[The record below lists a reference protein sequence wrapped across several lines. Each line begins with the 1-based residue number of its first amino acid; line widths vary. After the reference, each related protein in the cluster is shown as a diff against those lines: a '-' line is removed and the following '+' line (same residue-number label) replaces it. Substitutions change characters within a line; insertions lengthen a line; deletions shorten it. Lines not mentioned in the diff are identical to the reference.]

1 MLNPRTDHLRSQG
14 YRMTPQRL
22 AILSILENAGRHL
35 SPQEIFEQTQ
45 RTLPGMTE
53 ATVYRTLSFL
63 AEQGLVLSAHVGS
76 GQLVYEIAGHD
87 HHHLICR
94 ACGGTHEIDHTLLLS
109 LYQQFQASTG
119 YQIDSMHV
127 TFFGLCPECQSKPS
141 SK

>member
-1 MLNPRTDHLRSQG
+1 
-14 YRMTPQRL
+14 MTPQRL

-35 SPQEIFEQTQ
+35 LPQEIFDRAHQVM
-45 RTLPGMTE
+45 PGMTE

-63 AEQGLVLSAHVGS
+63 AEQGLVLAAHVGS

-94 ACGGTHEIDHTLLLS
+94 ACGDTQEIDHSLLAS

-119 YQIDSMHV
+119 YRIDSMHV
-127 TFFGLCPECQSKPS
+127 TFFGLCPACQKKP
-141 SK
+141 